1 MNKDQLLHEKLSELE
16 SGKPV
21 AEILQDL
28 PAEMTDIGEL
38 IMLASNVQQNER
50 PTLSHAGCTK
60 AI

>member
-28 PAEMTDIGEL
+28 PAEMADLGEL
-38 IMLASNVQQNER
+38 ILLANDVQRNAQ
-50 PTLSHAGCTK
+50 PTLSPARGNSF
-60 AI
+60 